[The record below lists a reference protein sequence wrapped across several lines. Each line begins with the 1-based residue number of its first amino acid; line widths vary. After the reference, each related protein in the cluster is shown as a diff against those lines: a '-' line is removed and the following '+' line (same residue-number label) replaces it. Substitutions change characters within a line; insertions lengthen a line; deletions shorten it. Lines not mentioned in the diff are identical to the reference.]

1 MKGIVFTEFIEMVED
16 EFSIDMADEIIENAH
31 LASGGA
37 YTTLGTYDHSEM
49 LALVSELSK
58 SSGIPAPDLVRVF
71 GTHLC
76 GRFAANFPEMFADAA
91 DAFGFLE
98 QIQDHIHVEVRKL
111 YPDAQLPSFDYEYP
125 SENQLV
131 MNYSSARPF
140 AVLADGLIQGAI
152 KHYGE
157 DINIEIED
165 LSDGAGT
172 AARFLL
178 TKQASLSEQE
188 QPEQS

>member
-16 EFSIDMADEIIENAH
+16 EFSLDMADEIIENAH
-31 LASGGA
+31 LESGGA
-37 YTTLGTYDHSEM
+37 YTTLGTYDHREM
-49 LALVSELSK
+49 LELVSELSK
-58 SSGIPAPDLVRVF
+58 SSGIPTSDLVRVF

-76 GRFAANFPEMFADAA
+76 GRFAANFPEMFSSAA
-91 DAFGFLE
+91 DTFDFLE

-111 YPDAQLPSFDYEYP
+111 YPDAQLPHFAYEYP

-131 MNYSSARPF
+131 MNYSSTRPF
-140 AVLADGLIQGAI
+140 AVLADGLIRGAI

-157 DINIEIED
+157 EIDIEIED

-172 AARFLL
+172 SARFLL
-178 TKQASLSEQE
+178 TKQALPSERQ
-188 QPEQS
+188 